1 MFDDNAAAQ
10 RRRWCVKHGRAAD
23 SSLES
28 RRLNGRFSKLAQK
41 IAESEQPWLNADTKE
56 QDSQPLPLQMGFD
69 VAIKM
74 EQNFIVQRDRRSGR
88 PVVGGVRYGQVE
100 TLDTDAAL
108 GSEKVAKAKTKT
120 KGQKKKKQKK
130 QKKKTKKKKKKTKKK
145 KKRQKKKKQKK
156 KKTKEKKKKKK
167 KKDEEE

>member
-1 MFDDNAAAQ
+1 MFDENPAAQ
-10 RRRWCVKHGRAAD
+10 RRRWCLKHGRTAD

-28 RRLNGRFSKLAQK
+28 RRLHGRFSKLAQK

-69 VAIKM
+69 VAIKT

-120 KGQKKKKQKK
+120 KGQKKKKSK
-130 QKKKTKKKKKKTKKK
+130 QK
-145 KKRQKKKKQKK
+145 
-156 KKTKEKKKKKK
+156 
-167 KKDEEE
+167 